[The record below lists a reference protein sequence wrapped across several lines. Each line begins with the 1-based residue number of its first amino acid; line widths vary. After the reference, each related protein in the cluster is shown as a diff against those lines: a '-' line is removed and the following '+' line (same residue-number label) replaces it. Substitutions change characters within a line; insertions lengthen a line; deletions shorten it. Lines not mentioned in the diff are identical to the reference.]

1 MLRRRRVGRSAW
13 VYGALAGGA
22 LLTGSCGG
30 EPPAVASSS
39 PQEEAPAIARATE
52 PAAAPTDA
60 AGACGGEVGAV
71 LEDPL
76 ELPEDLRLAAM
87 IDLRD
92 GELAAALEHLEA
104 WARSDAEA
112 PDVAEASADGGE
124 DEGSPGAAAVAAQ
137 DSAPSGHQGDAP
149 ASGDEPPRGSNA
161 VRPPTV
167 AGLALSQVGFQV
179 GHVRTLLGG
188 LGIDPPEM
196 LLLQGPDGELVWLW
210 RLPCDHERLRALV
223 TSGWGLQIRTLVA
236 GALGETLDPQRFP
249 FDLLFLPGD
258 RLALVPAGGGL
269 RLLRWLTDG
278 GPRGPALGAPQ
289 VEEEGPAEL
298 LGTLAPAAIR
308 LVVADRVGGVLT
320 LRPAS
325 KSTGALRVRA
335 SAAGLEISDSL
346 PTPP

>member
-1 MLRRRRVGRSAW
+1 MS
-13 VYGALAGGA
+13 
-22 LLTGSCGG
+22 
-30 EPPAVASSS
+30 EPV
-39 PQEEAPAIARATE
+39 
-52 PAAAPTDA
+52 AAPTDA
-60 AGACGGEVGAV
+60 AGACDGDIGAA
-71 LEDPL
+71 LDEPL
-76 ELPEDLRLAAM
+76 ELPEDLRLAAR

-92 GELAAALEHLEA
+92 GDLAAALEHLEA

-112 PDVAEASADGGE
+112 PAGIEASAERGD
-124 DEGSPGAAAVAAQ
+124 GSPRPAAAGGQ
-137 DSAPSGHQGDAP
+137 DAPSGQAADAP
-149 ASGDEPPRGSNA
+149 ASGDEPSLASDA

-210 RLPCDHERLRALV
+210 RLPCDHDRLRALV
-223 TSGWGLQIRTLVA
+223 TSAWGLEIRTLVA

-278 GPRGPALGAPQ
+278 GPRVPALGAPQ

-308 LVVADRVGGVLT
+308 LVIADRVGGVLT

-325 KSTGALRVRA
+325 RSSGALRVRA